1 MPGLCPKYCRM
12 PEKSNNQ
19 SHPTHSDAPSPAA
32 ALSANVRLHLGKQ
45 LRALY
50 GDPAEDKLPRDLARL
65 VDRVAQVIRAHT
77 EPVDQEFVNG
87 VMDALPN
94 LRAFALSLTGKVDQA
109 EDLVQDTVLK
119 ALTKQDTFESG
130 TNLQAWLFTILRNGF
145 YSTHRKTSREVEDGD
160 GTHAASMIAIPD
172 QEDKLALQDLST
184 ALEKLPQEQREAII
198 LIGAEGMSYEDAAE
212 ALGVKV
218 GTIKSRVNRARNR
231 LAELMGT
238 PRTADHE
245 HSAAV

>member
-1 MPGLCPKYCRM
+1 M
-12 PEKSNNQ
+12 PENSENQ
-19 SHPTHSDAPSPAA
+19 SEFTRPDVPSSAA

-87 VMDALPN
+87 VMDALP
-94 LRAFALSLTGKVDQA
+94 
-109 EDLVQDTVLK
+109 
-119 ALTKQDTFESG
+119 
-130 TNLQAWLFTILRNGF
+130 ILRNGF

-172 QEDKLALQDLST
+172 QEDKLALQDLSS
-184 ALEKLPQEQREAII
+184 ALDKLPQEQREAII

-238 PRTADHE
+238 SRVEHD
-245 HSAAV
+245 HSATA

>member
-1 MPGLCPKYCRM
+1 MRTARPNYSGM
-12 PEKSNNQ
+12 PENLKNQ
-19 SHPTHSDAPSPAA
+19 SEWIRPDASSSAA
-32 ALSANVRLHLGKQ
+32 ALSASVRLHLGKQ

-65 VDRVAQVIRAHT
+65 ADRVAQVIRAHT
-77 EPVDQEFVNG
+77 EPVDQAFVSG

-119 ALTKQDTFESG
+119 ALTKQDTFEAG

-231 LAELMGT
+231 LAELLGT
-238 PRTADHE
+238 SRASDHD
-245 HSAAV
+245 HAASA

>member
-1 MPGLCPKYCRM
+1 MPDTP
-12 PEKSNNQ
+12 KSNP
-19 SHPTHSDAPSPAA
+19 SIIHSDGSAA
-32 ALSANVRLHLGKQ
+32 ALSSAVRLHLGKQ

-50 GDPAEDKLPRDLARL
+50 GDPMEDKLPRDLAKL
-65 VDRVAQVIRAHT
+65 AERVSQVIRAHT
-77 EPVDQEFVNG
+77 EPVDQVFVDG

-94 LRAFALSLTGKVDQA
+94 LRAFALSLTGKLDQA

-160 GTHAASMIAIPD
+160 GSHAASMVAIPD

-231 LAELMGT
+231 LAELMGVASE
-238 PRTADHE
+238 RLS
-245 HSAAV
+245 HSEAPSA

>member
-1 MPGLCPKYCRM
+1 MPDTL
-12 PEKSNNQ
+12 KSTP
-19 SHPTHSDAPSPAA
+19 SIIHSDSSAA
-32 ALSANVRLHLGKQ
+32 ALSASVRLHLGKQ

-50 GDPAEDKLPRDLARL
+50 GDPAESKLPRDLAKL
-65 VDRVAQVIRAHT
+65 AERVAQVIRAHT
-77 EPVDQEFVNG
+77 EPVDQAFVDG

-94 LRAFALSLTGKVDQA
+94 LRAFALSLTGKLDQA

-119 ALTKQDTFESG
+119 ALTKQDTFEAG

-160 GTHAASMIAIPD
+160 GSHAAGMIAIPD
-172 QEDKLALQDLST
+172 QEDKLALQDLSS

-231 LAELMGT
+231 LAELMGVASERLSHQNQAT
-238 PRTADHE
+238 GP
-245 HSAAV
+245 

>member
-1 MPGLCPKYCRM
+1 MPRRSKPLPNLSR
-12 PEKSNNQ
+12 P
-19 SHPTHSDAPSPAA
+19 DALAHRA
-32 ALSANVRLHLGKQ
+32 TLDHAIRLHLGEQ

-50 GDPAEDKLPRDLARL
+50 GDPTQGQLPHHLARL
-65 VDRVAQVIRAHT
+65 AHRVAQVIRAHT
-77 EPVDQEFVNG
+77 EPVDQAFIDG
-87 VMDALPN
+87 VMGTLPS
-94 LRAFALSLTGKVDQA
+94 LRHFALSLTKNLDQA

-119 ALTKQDTFESG
+119 ALSKQDSFETG

-145 YSTHRKTSREVEDGD
+145 FSTHRKTSREVEDGD

-172 QEDKLALQDLST
+172 QEDKLALQDLSS
-184 ALEKLPQEQREAII
+184 ALDKLPQEQREAII

-238 PRTADHE
+238 SRVEHD
-245 HSAAV
+245 HSATA